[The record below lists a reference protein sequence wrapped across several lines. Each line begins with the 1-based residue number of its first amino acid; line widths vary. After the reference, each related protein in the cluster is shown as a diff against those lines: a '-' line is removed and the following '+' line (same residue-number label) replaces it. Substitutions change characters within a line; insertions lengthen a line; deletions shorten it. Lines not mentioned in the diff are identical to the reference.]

1 MVDFTLNA
9 QQFKKI
15 NEMIKCEYDYS
26 IWNFKENGI
35 DISIVDG
42 ANVSILKI
50 HIPKTSMKYYDYD
63 KEDSIKTVGIDSSE
77 LTSFIK
83 RGLLTFGDLIS
94 ITDDGFMSCGI
105 VKKKITWDLDISGYR
120 REPRIPELDMK
131 SVMFTISLNSLISI
145 FRICDDR
152 LYFNYHMNNIYVTGY
167 EEQPVIDIQKIIEI
181 ISIDDNEYNRKTII
195 NTDIVFDMLKVLK
208 SCTSCMDIT
217 FGQDYP
223 VTYKCVD
230 KWGTEYMIMQAPRIE

>member
-15 NEMIKCEYDYS
+15 NEIIECESSCS

-35 DISIVDG
+35 DISIVDD

-50 HIPKTSMKYYDYD
+50 HIPKTSMKYYNYD
-63 KEDSIKTVGIDSSE
+63 KEDSIKTIGIDSSE

-83 RGLLTFGDLIS
+83 MGLLTFGDLIT
-94 ITDDGFMSCGI
+94 ITDDGFLSCGI
-105 VKKKITWDLDISGYR
+105 VKKKITWDLDISSYR
-120 REPRIPELDMK
+120 KQPRIPELVMK
-131 SVMFTISLNSLISI
+131 SVMFTISLDSLVSI
-145 FRICDDR
+145 FKICEDR
-152 LYFNYHMNNIYVTGY
+152 LCFNYKTNDMYITGY
-167 EEQPVIDIQKIIEI
+167 EEKTVIDVQKIIEV

-195 NTDIVFDMLKVLK
+195 STDIVFDMFKVLK